1 MDKMMIYPYSKAYE
15 PYVRNPEVLGEY
27 TITALVSPR
36 GWGYEDD
43 AIADRQKREYVVSAE
58 FSENLSNCSC
68 IWFVAD
74 GRIKLPE
81 ALLKEKLIEAINH
94 GKKILYTRYEDENYE
109 EMKALI
115 PAELYIETNVNQEE
129 LFKLLQ
135 DRIYDIDTPVI
146 VVVGTEQDT
155 DKLNVQL
162 TLKQKFQEKGYAVTL
177 ISSRQDGDWKDVYGI
192 PGFMFDHSVSEAEKI
207 IKLNH
212 YVKRIE
218 NSEHPDLLIM
228 GVPGAVLP
236 FDGINHNN
244 FGILAYEMSF
254 AVPGDAAVLCM
265 MYSPQFEGNY
275 GQFSEDMESRFGFP
289 VAGVHIAATVMDTQE
304 FFEEKKMSPVS
315 IDVSLVDK
323 KISEIN
329 KNTIWNLLSEQGAE
343 QAVSVLIDALS
354 D

>member
-1 MDKMMIYPYSKAYE
+1 MDKMMIYPYSKSYE

-36 GWGYEDD
+36 GWGYEGDV
-43 AIADRQKREYVVSAE
+43 IEDRQKKEYVVSAE
-58 FSENLSNCSC
+58 FSKNLDDCSC
-68 IWFVAD
+68 VWFVSD
-74 GRIKLPE
+74 GRIKLQE
-81 ALLKEKLIEAINH
+81 SLLKEKLIEAINH
-94 GKKILYTRYEDENYE
+94 GKRILYTRYGDENYE
-109 EMKALI
+109 KMKELI
-115 PAELYIETNVNQEE
+115 PVELYIEENVNRVET
-129 LFKLLQ
+129 FNLLQ

-146 VVVGTEQDT
+146 VVVGTASDT
-155 DKLNVQL
+155 DKLAVQL
-162 TLKQKFQEKGYAVTL
+162 ALKHKFEEKGYDVTV
-177 ISSRQDGDWKDVYGI
+177 ISSRQDGDWECVYSI
-192 PGFMFDHSVSEAEKI
+192 PGFMFDYSVSEAEKI

-218 NSEHPDLLIM
+218 NSEHSDLLIL

-236 FDGINHNN
+236 LDGINHND

-275 GQFSEDMESRFGFP
+275 EQFSEDMENRFGFP
-289 VAGVHIAATVMDTQE
+289 VTGVHIAATVMDTQE

-315 IDVSLVDK
+315 IDVSLVDQ

-329 KNTIWNLLSEQGAE
+329 KNTIWNLLSEQGME
-343 QAVSVLIDALS
+343 QAVSVLIDVLS